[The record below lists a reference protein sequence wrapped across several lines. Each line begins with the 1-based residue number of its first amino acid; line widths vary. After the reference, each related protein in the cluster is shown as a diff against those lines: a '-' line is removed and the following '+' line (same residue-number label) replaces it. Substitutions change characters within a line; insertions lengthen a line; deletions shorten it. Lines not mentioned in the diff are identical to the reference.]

1 MSQKEF
7 KTYRQLLSILRSR
20 GMTIEKGSQVIRILE
35 QERVIQLNQNI
46 TIVENKSIEAKTAAY
61 LRELLAE
68 KDAQMS
74 AASPLG
80 SV

>member
-74 AASPLG
+74 SASPLG